1 MAIDVDALPVPVG
14 RADRPQPS
22 DAPDI
27 DEKRLQLLHVLHAL
41 SDGLGRVPLKSLVS
55 EAVSIV
61 ECHYIESALALTDGN
76 RSAAAK
82 MLGLSRQ
89 SLYMKLTRY
98 GIGDD

>member
-1 MAIDVDALPVPVG
+1 MVIEVDALPVSIDEV
-14 RADRPQPS
+14 DRPRS
-22 DAPDI
+22 GDALDI

-41 SDGLGRVPLKSLVS
+41 TDGLGRVPLKSLVS

-98 GIGDD
+98 GIGEE